1 MVLVKK
7 LWMAKSPLKKLSNN
21 KTVNNLGCIKIIAEI
36 VVNMNFVVRIK
47 LSSKLKNSTS
57 EIGYYSYTNLC
68 MQFAYDENIG
78 D

>member
-1 MVLVKK
+1 
-7 LWMAKSPLKKLSNN
+7 
-21 KTVNNLGCIKIIAEI
+21 
-36 VVNMNFVVRIK
+36 MNFVVRIK

-57 EIGYYSYTNLC
+57 EIGYYSYTNRC